1 MVCPRAIRF
10 LRGYCDETKPR
21 VECLEMGFRRLLRV
35 EPAESEG
42 SRSAGQQKQKE
53 TRQDATAES
62 PHPPPGIRG
71 FVCLSKNAAF
81 GGVCGGS
88 KPPILSSPP
97 VPADP
102 SKGRPSRSCA
112 VKLSLP
118 RLLPR
123 QPNRR
128 AKAQVRHSSQL
139 PRFNDGRLPSPPPR
153 DPPRPTVPDAP
164 SRRGVVPIRRAGLAV

>member
-1 MVCPRAIRF
+1 MMCPRAIRF

-21 VECLEMGFRRLLRV
+21 VECLETGFRRLLRV

-53 TRQDATAES
+53 TRQNATAES

-71 FVCLSKNAAF
+71 ESPPLKKSI
-81 GGVCGGS
+81 VCGRS

-123 QPNRR
+123 QPKRR
-128 AKAQVRHSSQL
+128 APPYPTR
-139 PRFNDGRLPSPPPR
+139 PRVEASPS
-153 DPPRPTVPDAP
+153 
-164 SRRGVVPIRRAGLAV
+164 GRAGSMTPPLIGEKRSPDRFALSEAASPDQQAN